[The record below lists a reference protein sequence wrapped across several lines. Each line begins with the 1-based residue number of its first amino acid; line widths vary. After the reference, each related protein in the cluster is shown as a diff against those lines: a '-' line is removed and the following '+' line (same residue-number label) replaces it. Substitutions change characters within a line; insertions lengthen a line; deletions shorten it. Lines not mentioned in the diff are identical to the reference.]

1 MAEENVAVLIDYEN
15 VGNQA
20 HMRALLD
27 ELSGVGR
34 IVVKRAFGDWKKEGA
49 QNQQQLQALGIE
61 LIHHSQ
67 TTRGKN
73 ASDIRLA
80 AEAVGLLHTSL
91 VEITTFVIASCDS
104 DFFPLITILR
114 SQGKSVIVA
123 GRKEVTTEV
132 LINSCDRFIDLTD
145 LVRSSDRPEN
155 DSGAPTPG
163 KTDQSASVET
173 VTSSE
178 SRPETDSSNASKI
191 GANTRELV
199 VRAIQSASDQEGI
212 VKGAMLHGTIR
223 RIDPSF
229 NFKKHGFNSFSNFL
243 EGIPE
248 IIVERS
254 HGPQDINVKIGQD
267 V

>member
-1 MAEENVAVLIDYEN
+1 MAVLIDYEN

-34 IVVKRAFGDWKKEGA
+34 IVVKRAFGDWKKEGT
-49 QNQQQLQALGIE
+49 QSQQQLQTLGIE

-80 AEAVGLLHTSL
+80 TEAISLVHTSP
-91 VEITTFVIASCDS
+91 VEINTFVIASCDS

-114 SQGKSVIVA
+114 SQGKSVFVA
-123 GRKEVTTEV
+123 GRKESTTDALV
-132 LINSCDRFIDLTD
+132 NSCDRFIDLTD
-145 LVRSSDRPEN
+145 LVQSSDRT
-155 DSGAPTPG
+155 DSDSSDASTPG
-163 KTDQSASVET
+163 DTDKSASVNADTSPERCQET
-173 VTSSE
+173 VSS
-178 SRPETDSSNASKI
+178 DVSKI
-191 GANTRELV
+191 EKNTRDLV
-199 VRAIQSASDQEGI
+199 VRAIQSASDEEGI

-248 IIVERS
+248 IVVERS
-254 HGPQDINVKIGQD
+254 HGPQDITVKIGQN